1 MEAASVGATLLA
13 RDGSLP
19 TSPGVAP
26 TRLASDTHPIDG
38 VIRCG
43 CCLRLPLV
51 GEPVTRHRSR
61 KGGTD
66 WACGEC
72 ERSGRAA
79 SLGEIVERERVRS
92 LGGAM
97 NVRRAA

>member
-1 MEAASVGATLLA
+1 MLA

-26 TRLASDTHPIDG
+26 TRQAADTHPIDG

-43 CCLRLPLV
+43 CCKRLPLI
-51 GEPVTRHRSR
+51 GEPVTHRRSR
-61 KGGTD
+61 KGSD
-66 WACGEC
+66 WACDEC
-72 ERSGRAA
+72 ERSGASA
-79 SLGEIVERERVRS
+79 SLGEIVERDRVRS